1 MNKEDIEELKREI
14 KALKQANI
22 EYKDRIDKALRNIIL
37 MFDEGDDS
45 KIIRHLLEIDKI
57 LRGESN
63 D

>member
-22 EYKDRIDKALRNIIL
+22 EYKDRIDSVLEVLNQSFPNYASCIKAL
-37 MFDEGDDS
+37 DE
-45 KIIRHLLEIDKI
+45 IEEV

-63 D
+63 E